1 MEFTHRWIIT
11 VFFLVLKNNFVLDSP
26 RRLIGFVFEWIFT
39 FFKAKTKHL
48 AVLKTLGMCLI
59 KIAYRFLTASPR
71 STAQHPWNLHTA
83 NSSPKQELTLWSNT
97 AWDSWCFFPFSRSF
111 LGCEEAAWL
120 KPALLEGTQLCFK
133 DKPLAFSFLTQ
144 GKCLCQPSRFH
155 QICSQ
160 TPISFI

>member
-71 STAQHPWNLHTA
+71 STAQHPLQTREFCEKVVFSHKGLRLKVKPCGLNEG
-83 NSSPKQELTLWSNT
+83 N
-97 AWDSWCFFPFSRSF
+97 WC
-111 LGCEEAAWL
+111 LGTYLVEARRLAEALSLSKERKCQRLIL
-120 KPALLEGTQLCFK
+120 KAKLGTFQ
-133 DKPLAFSFLTQ
+133 Q
-144 GKCLCQPSRFH
+144 SRF
-155 QICSQ
+155 
-160 TPISFI
+160 